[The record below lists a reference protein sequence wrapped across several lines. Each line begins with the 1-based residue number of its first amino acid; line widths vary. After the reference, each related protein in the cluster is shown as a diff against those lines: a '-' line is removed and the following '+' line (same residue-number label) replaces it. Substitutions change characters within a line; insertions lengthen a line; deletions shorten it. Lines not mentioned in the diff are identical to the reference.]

1 MSKASAL
8 YQRRRKNS
16 FIPANDLHNN
26 HGFSFFFSHY
36 IESSFFH
43 VIQRLNLLCT
53 FKNFEDP
60 LEKTAGIY
68 CEILIYR
75 NRGVGKAD
83 HNLKVA
89 FILLWKDTVPQLEEN
104 TSTFCSSLGILPTY
118 VCSPVLSALQSM

>member
-1 MSKASAL
+1 MIYTIITDS
-8 YQRRRKNS
+8 
-16 FIPANDLHNN
+16 P
-26 HGFSFFFSHY
+26 FFSTLY
-36 IESSFFH
+36 RIFFFH

-53 FKNFEDP
+53 SKNFEDP

-68 CEILIYR
+68 CEILICR

-89 FILLWKDTVPQLEEN
+89 FILPWKDMVPQLEEN

-118 VCSPVLSALQSM
+118 VCSPVLSALQGI